1 MAILKRLALIA
12 VVLVV
17 LLAGSLLFPLFL
29 QDVVYRVVMLS
40 GIAIIM
46 AVSLNLINGF
56 TGQFS
61 IGHAGFQAVG
71 AYSAAALTVYGH
83 NTLFAFIP
91 KNGDF
96 STMTVMGLK
105 LPVYTLFSGA
115 PAMLI
120 AMLVGGLVSAA
131 IGYLVGLPS
140 LRLRG
145 DYLAIVTLGFGEII
159 RVAVE
164 NTDAV
169 GGPRGFSGDL
179 KSGVSVPALTNFFWV
194 YGMVLVVILVARNL
208 RFSLHGLSYLSV
220 REDEIAAQAM
230 GVNTTKIKVNAFVL
244 GAFFAGVA
252 GVLFAHY
259 ERTILISSFN
269 FVRSFDFVT
278 MVVLGGLGS
287 ITGSAVAAV
296 VLTALPEVLRSS
308 LGAQFNQYRLISYA
322 LLLVIMMLVRPQGIF
337 GRGELSLR
345 KWREKNNKKEVRA
358 G

>member
-1 MAILKRLALIA
+1 MAILKRLGWAAVAL
-12 VVLVV
+12 VS
-17 LLAGSLLFPLFL
+17 LLAGSLLFPLYL
-29 QDVVYRVVMLS
+29 QDVVYRVVMLC

-71 AYSAAALTVYGH
+71 AYVSASLTVYGH
-83 NTLFAFIP
+83 DKLFPFLP

-96 STMTVMGLK
+96 SSPLYS
-105 LPVYTLFSGA
+105 LLSGG
-115 PAMLI
+115 PAMLLSL
-120 AMLVGGLVSAA
+120 LVGGLVAA
-131 IGYLVGLPS
+131 GIGYLVGLPS

-159 RVAVE
+159 RVVVE
-164 NTDAV
+164 NLDVV

-179 KSGVSVPALTNFFWV
+179 TSGVQVPALTNFFWV
-194 YGMVLVVILVARNL
+194 YGIVLVVILVSRNL
-208 RFSLHGLSYLSV
+208 RFSVHGLAYLSV

-230 GVNTTKIKVNAFVL
+230 GINTTTIKVKAFVL

-252 GVLFAHY
+252 GALFAHY
-259 ERTILISSFN
+259 ERTILITSFN

-287 ITGSAVAAV
+287 ITGAALAAV
-296 VLTALPEVLRSS
+296 VLTALPEVLRYS
-308 LGAQFNQYRLISYA
+308 LGPQANQYRLVVYA
-322 LLLVIMMLVRPQGIF
+322 LALVIMMLVRPQGIF
-337 GRGELSLR
+337 GRGELSFSR
-345 KWREKNNKKEVRA
+345 IFKKNRRLKSVE
-358 G
+358 